1 VEEIKA
7 LGERVKAARLAAG
20 LSVVQAAK
28 RSGLARDTWKKI
40 EAGESVQ
47 DAKRQVALDTLGLT
61 ADFEPALSDDDVA
74 ARLANL
80 DRQVDALWRRVEQLE
95 QGERDEDG
103 EEGGGSTV
111 TPIRPPSTP
120 PPIPEDVAANDPET
134 PSQGDL
140 VRTEQDAGYD
150 IDQDGLK

>member
-1 VEEIKA
+1 MEEIKA

-61 ADFEPALSDDDVA
+61 ADLEPAPSDDDVA

-95 QGERDEDG
+95 QLERDEDG
-103 EEGGGSTV
+103 EEGSGSTV
-111 TPIRPPSTP
+111 TPIRPPSVP
-120 PPIPEDVAANDPET
+120 PPVPEDVAASDPGT
-134 PSQGDL
+134 PSQGEL
-140 VRTEQDAGYD
+140 ARGEQDAGYD
-150 IDQDGLK
+150 IDQDRDD